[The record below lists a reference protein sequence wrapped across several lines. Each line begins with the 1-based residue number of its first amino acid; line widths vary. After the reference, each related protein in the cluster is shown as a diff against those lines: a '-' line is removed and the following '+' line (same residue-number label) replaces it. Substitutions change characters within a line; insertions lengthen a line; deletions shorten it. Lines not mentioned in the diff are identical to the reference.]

1 MTGYKEFG
9 DYLDKQNDVFSIKF
23 DAIEEIIGEKLPASA
38 YEYSAWWSNNDS
50 HPLMN
55 IVLSKN
61 WKSKNLNLKTHEI
74 VFYKTTESKKFYFV
88 EKDFESFTGIKED
101 HRNLWSKFNVLLTEL
116 KNNLETHLKIQS
128 QK

>member
-9 DYLDKQNDVFSIKF
+9 DYLDKQNDSFSIKF
-23 DAIEEIIGEKLPASA
+23 DTVEEIIGEKLPESA

-88 EKDFESFTGIKED
+88 EKDLITI
-101 HRNLWSKFNVLLTEL
+101 
-116 KNNLETHLKIQS
+116 I
-128 QK
+128 